1 MASPHPKP
9 IEVARLTG
17 ATDKNPA
24 RYRNRAK
31 APKPAAGLG
40 AVPDYLT
47 SAATVVWLETVPG
60 MVDGVLTVAD
70 RIAWCSLCELEAER
84 REAPR
89 DFSGAKFASLI
100 SLLARFG
107 MTPSDRAK
115 VSVTDDNNDKP
126 ANPFGEFG
134 AN

>member
-9 IEVARLTG
+9 IEHARLTG
-17 ATDKNPA
+17 ATEKNPA
-24 RYRNRAK
+24 RYRDRK
-31 APKPAAGLG
+31 RAPKPAAGIGSVPEFLTG
-40 AVPDYLT
+40 EAV
-47 SAATVVWLETVPG
+47 VVWLETVPQ

-89 DFSGAKFASLI
+89 EFSGAKFATLV

-115 VSVTDDNNDKP
+115 VSITDEQDKP
-126 ANPFGEFG
+126 ANPFAEFG
-134 AN
+134 NC